1 MSDALQR
8 LEDLGKQMAQEEQIQ
23 KDLQNRFKESAE
35 RATKI
40 NEELGALARSTQN
53 PETPSDGEACP
64 A

>member
-8 LEDLGKQMAQEEQIQ
+8 LEDLGKQLAQEEQIQ
-23 KDLQNRFKESAE
+23 KDLQNRFKESTE

-40 NEELGALARSTQN
+40 NEELTALARNTAN
-53 PETPSDGEACP
+53 PETASDGEACP

>member
-8 LEDLGKQMAQEEQIQ
+8 LEELGKSLAQEEQIQ

-40 NEELGALARSTQN
+40 NEDLTVLAREIAK
-53 PETPSDGEACP
+53 PEVSNDGEACP